1 MTETTDLDR
10 ADAPGAVRRHPA
22 FLALEWRV
30 HGRDGGSTV
39 LRSVSGFTSDG
50 AWEEDADH

>member
-10 ADAPGAVRRHPA
+10 ADAPGTVRRHPA